1 MKSIIDKNNKK
12 EYALIIGA
20 RGYIGNNLH
29 YFLKKKKITVIK
41 SSRKIIKNYINI
53 VPHNLKT
60 FQNIDIKIKNK
71 INYIFQLGANDSTR
85 KKIPN
90 LYRNLVELRNIL
102 NFSRE
107 IKSLKK
113 IVLIS
118 SSNLYRSAGF
128 KKKLKETDKLSIN
141 SSYEQEKF
149 LNEIVG
155 IYFGKIYKLPIVI
168 VRFSNLYGFPLKKNT
183 VIYDTIKKIKNN
195 KKVFLSK
202 SKVIRDFLHIK
213 DACEA
218 LFKIIRSPRLNTQI
232 FNVGSGIGTDINDL
246 IMFIVKSFDYKNFFI
261 KNFKSINKQSLILDI
276 NKIRKMLNWKPSIY
290 LKDQISKIVNYE
302 KKNV

>member
-1 MKSIIDKNNKK
+1 VKSIIDKNNKK

-20 RGYIGNNLH
+20 RGYIGNNLY

-60 FQNIDIKIKNK
+60 FQNVDIKIKNK
-71 INYIFQLGANDSTR
+71 INYIFQLGANDNTR

-90 LYRNLVELRNIL
+90 LYRNLVELKNIL
-102 NFSRE
+102 NFSRK

-113 IVLIS
+113 VVLIS
-118 SSNLYRSAGF
+118 SSNLYRSAGV
-128 KKKLKETDKLSIN
+128 KKKLKESDKLSIN

-232 FNVGSGIGTDINDL
+232 FNVGSGIGTDINAL

-261 KNFKSINKQSLILDI
+261 KNDKNINKKSLILNI
-276 NKIRKMLNWKPSIY
+276 NKIRKMLNWYPTIY